1 MLNALIQIAQLPAK
15 ATVEA
20 LKQTTSPQAL
30 NRLSTAIAQASLQTV
45 DADEKLDVQGIT
57 VTIDFNEERLLTT
70 AGISTAIALGTVY
83 WIGEKL
89 RIQFRYARM
98 VEELTTLRRAIASA
112 DNSLTN
118 QTLRNIDL
126 ISNPLLDPE
135 TLLPIEEADELRA
148 IYEQLFDRAAVNGS
162 MFNTSTFVNN
172 VDEGIQFLET
182 LGFTDDALK
191 ARSLVLSQTDEVLES
206 MTKKAAGVAK
216 TGASRALGAVLWVD
230 TVWWVATS
238 AIDLGL
244 NFFDIPEEQQ
254 KIPILADIPFIGAL
268 FDLSDSVGSSF
279 VDVAITP
286 ILDGIISLFSVEDE
300 VEALVDTMWAIIT
313 SAVVNPTLAPF
324 IIAILDFY
332 IDDVGIEFE
341 LPAVFDIQSFA
352 EIDYKIDLYKLR
364 PEPLDI
370 LVAWLYLIS
379 GKIVF
384 KFWIQPFYRFVMK
397 KAPTNA

>member
-148 IYEQLFDRAAVNGS
+148 IYEQLFDRPAVNGS

-172 VDEGIQFLET
+172 VDEGIQFLDT

-216 TGASRALGAVLWVD
+216 TGASRALGAVLWID

-254 KIPILADIPFIGAL
+254 RIPILADIPFIGAL

-370 LVAWLYLIS
+370 LVVWLYLIS

>member
-1 MLNALIQIAQLPAK
+1 
-15 ATVEA
+15 
-20 LKQTTSPQAL
+20 
-30 NRLSTAIAQASLQTV
+30 
-45 DADEKLDVQGIT
+45 
-57 VTIDFNEERLLTT
+57 
-70 AGISTAIALGTVY
+70 
-83 WIGEKL
+83 EKL
-89 RIQFRYARM
+89 RIQFRYSRM
-98 VEELTTLRRAIASA
+98 VEELTTLRRAIGSA
-112 DNSLTN
+112 DDTLAN

-126 ISNPLLDPE
+126 ISNPLIDPE
-135 TLLPIEEADELRA
+135 TLLPIDQPEELRA
-148 IYEQLFDRAAVNGS
+148 IYEQLFDRPAVNGS
-162 MFNTSTFVNN
+162 MFNASTFVNN
-172 VDEGIQFLET
+172 VDESVRFLDT
-182 LGFTDDALK
+182 LGFTDDALR
-191 ARSLVLSQTDEVLES
+191 ARTLVLSQTDEVLAS
-206 MTKKAAGVAK
+206 MTKKAQGVAK
-216 TGASRALGAVLWVD
+216 TGASRALGAVLWID

-254 KIPILADIPFIGAL
+254 RIPILADIPFIGAL

-324 IIAILDFY
+324 VIAILDFY
-332 IDDVGIEFE
+332 IDDVGIEFDI
-341 LPAVFDIQSFA
+341 PVVFDIQSFA

-370 LVAWLYLIS
+370 LIVWLYLIT